1 MPELP
6 EVETVRTG
14 LAGAIIDARIDRV
27 QLMRDN
33 LRIPF
38 PQNFAAKLLRRS
50 ITAIER
56 RAKYLLFSLDSGD
69 VIISHLG
76 MSGRFLV
83 CNTLPKPLGTHDHVV
98 WHLADG
104 RVVIY
109 NDARRFGLMTLC
121 PREELSIHPLLCELG
136 PEPLDKEFSAAYLK
150 TKLAK
155 RSAPIKP
162 VLMEQGLVVGV
173 GNIYASEALFLA
185 KIHPMRAANTVAP
198 SAALLVKSIRRVLSD
213 AIVSGGSS
221 LKDFVQVSGDAGY
234 FQHHFNVYDRAGE
247 PCTACETPIM
257 TIRQAGRSTFFCP
270 HCQV

>member
-14 LAGAIIDARIDRV
+14 LARAIIDARIDRV
-27 QLMRDN
+27 TLRREN

-38 PQNFAAKLLRRS
+38 PTDFVRKLTRRS

-69 VIISHLG
+69 VILSHLG

-83 CNTLPKPLGTHDHVV
+83 ENEMPKTLDTHDHVV
-98 WHLADG
+98 WSLADG

-109 NDARRFGLMTLC
+109 NDPRRFGLMTLC
-121 PREELSIHPLLCELG
+121 TREELSIHPLLAGLG
-136 PEPLDKEFSAAYLK
+136 PEPLEREFSTSYLK
-150 TKLAK
+150 SKLQT
-155 RSAPIKP
+155 RQAPIKP

-185 KIHPMRAANTVAP
+185 GIHPMRAASTVAGD
-198 SAALLVKSIRRVLSD
+198 AALLVKSIRKVLQD
-213 AIVSGGSS
+213 AIASGGSS
-221 LKDFVQVSGDAGY
+221 LKDFMTVSGESGY
-234 FQHHFNVYDRAGE
+234 FQHQFNVYDRAGE
-247 PCTACETPIM
+247 PCYRCKTPIM
-257 TIRQAGRSTFFCP
+257 TLRQAGRSTFFCP
-270 HCQV
+270 KCQS